1 MSQEG
6 RKKLT
11 SGAEAR
17 THFQRAPLA
26 ASFALSTVMTTK
38 VFISQRPGGV
48 ARAPSPAHPPAGGF
62 ALSTVMTA
70 KVFISQR
77 PGGVARTLLSAQT
90 SPVRLLFNRKLG
102 TTSSI

>member
-1 MSQEG
+1 MVTMSQKG

-38 VFISQRPGGV
+38 VFISQRPGGK
-48 ARAPSPAHPPAGGF
+48 RPQKPTGNPS
-62 ALSTVMTA
+62 
-70 KVFISQR
+70 
-77 PGGVARTLLSAQT
+77 
-90 SPVRLLFNRKLG
+90 
-102 TTSSI
+102 

>member
-1 MSQEG
+1 MGSGLGLEHFPSYCMGKQEREGHDFRGCGKSQEG

-17 THFQRAPLA
+17 THFQPAPLA
-26 ASFALSTVMTTK
+26 ASVALSTVMTTK

-48 ARAPSPAHPPAGGF
+48 AR
-62 ALSTVMTA
+62 
-70 KVFISQR
+70 
-77 PGGVARTLLSAQT
+77 TLLSAQA
-90 SPVRLLFNRKLG
+90 SQILLLFNRKLG